1 MPKLYEYLGII
12 IFFWSDEHE
21 PIHIHGR
28 YQGTEIKAEFQ
39 VVEGEIKDIII
50 KNVPGKK
57 QFDKNKRVDFEI
69 FVKKYSRQIVKKW
82 IDYFIWKKEIK
93 PVTISRRIR

>member
-28 YQGTEIKAEFQ
+28 YQGTEIKAEFK

-50 KNVPGKK
+50 KNVPGKNNLIK
-57 QFDKNKRVDFEI
+57 I
-69 FVKKYSRQIVKKW
+69 
-82 IDYFIWKKEIK
+82 KELILK
-93 PVTISRRIR
+93 FL